1 VKNTFQKKKKSKKT
15 DISFT
20 TSTDKTKR
28 KQHKLCK
35 LNLATFF
42 KVFSKIKHSMDLERY
57 NTYSRTMRTRF
68 GKIDKKINQTKI
80 QRLFLIKN
88 DARFSVPDLSLK
100 TIELIVDPS
109 CGR

>member
-1 VKNTFQKKKKSKKT
+1 VKNTFQNKIKNKAKNT

-20 TSTDKTKR
+20 TSTEKTKR

-42 KVFSKIKHSMDLERY
+42 KIFSKIKHSMDLERY

-68 GKIDKKINQTKI
+68 GKIDKKNQSN
-80 QRLFLIKN
+80 Q
-88 DARFSVPDLSLK
+88 
-100 TIELIVDPS
+100 DPTTFFN
-109 CGR
+109 